1 MDRRELGSR
10 YEERAAEFLIGQG
23 YRIAERNYRNARGE
37 IDIIGWDGRYL
48 VFIEVKY
55 RRDGARGG
63 ALEAVGSQKQRRIC
77 RAALVYRMQK
87 RIPEETP
94 CRFDVVGIDA
104 EKITLV
110 KNAFDF
116 CYGKPW

>member
-1 MDRRELGSR
+1 MDKRALGSR
-10 YEERAAEFLIGQG
+10 YEERAAGFLKGQG
-23 YRIAERNYRNARGE
+23 YRIVERNYRNARGE

-48 VFIEVKY
+48 VFVEVKY
-55 RRDGARGG
+55 RRDSARGG
-63 ALEAVGSQKQRRIC
+63 ALEAVGFQKQRRIC
-77 RAALVYRMQK
+77 RAALLYRMQR

-104 EKITLV
+104 EEITLV
-110 KNAFDF
+110 KNAFDL